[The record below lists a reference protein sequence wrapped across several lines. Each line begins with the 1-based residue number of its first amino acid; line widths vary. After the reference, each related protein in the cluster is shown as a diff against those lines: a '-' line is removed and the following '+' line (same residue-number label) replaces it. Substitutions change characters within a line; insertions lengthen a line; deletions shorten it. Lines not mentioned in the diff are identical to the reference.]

1 MADTQN
7 SQRDIFA
14 KIQGLT
20 AFLDTTEQ
28 KRDRENLKQ
37 WQDTFEA
44 LRDITNNPL
53 PFLMFTTLGLILK
66 VR

>member
-1 MADTQN
+1 MGDTQN

-28 KRDRENLKQ
+28 KR
-37 WQDTFEA
+37 
-44 LRDITNNPL
+44 
-53 PFLMFTTLGLILK
+53 G
-66 VR
+66 